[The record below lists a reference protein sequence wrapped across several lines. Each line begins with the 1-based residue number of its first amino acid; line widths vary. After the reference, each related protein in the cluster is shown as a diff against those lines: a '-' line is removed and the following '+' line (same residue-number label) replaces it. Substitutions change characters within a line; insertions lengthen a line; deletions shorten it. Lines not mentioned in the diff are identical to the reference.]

1 MANTTF
7 SGPLR
12 VGSGDSIVGT
22 VMVTRTQAIA
32 VTATANTDIT
42 LTMPRSKITT
52 LLVLTGTAFGAA
64 TDATI
69 QIGTTVGG
77 VDYVAAQTIK
87 AAAKVSLTFAAAL
100 LAFPTLTDASTLYI
114 RIVQTGAASAT
125 GAATLIVEYI
135 PQPA

>member
-1 MANTTF
+1 MAYSTF
-7 SGPLR
+7 TGPLR
-12 VGSGDSIVGT
+12 VGTGDNAGT
-22 VMVTRTQAIA
+22 VFAARTLAIA
-32 VTATANTDIT
+32 VTATANTDLT
-42 LTMPRSKITT
+42 LTMPRGKLVT

-100 LAFPTLTDASTLYI
+100 LAFPTLSEGATLYV
-114 RIVQTGAASAT
+114 RIVQTGTASAT
-125 GAATLIVEYI
+125 GAANLIVEYI
-135 PQPA
+135 PIVA